1 VFGVLPPR
9 ERVTQSAREVSVYA
23 IIQAGGRQLRVEEG
37 GVVAVDRL
45 EAKVGDEISFDRV
58 LFVDRDG
65 GAFTAGAP
73 FVEGA
78 RVIGSVD
85 EHTRGPKIRVFR
97 KKRRKGWR
105 RTLGH
110 RTALT
115 EVRITRID
123 AG

>member
-1 VFGVLPPR
+1 M
-9 ERVTQSAREVSVYA
+9 YA

-45 EAKVGDEISFDRV
+45 DAGVGDEVTFDRV
-58 LFVDRDG
+58 LFVDQDG

-73 FVEGA
+73 YVDGA
-78 RVIGSVD
+78 RVVGSVD

-123 AG
+123 VGKNHGA